1 MERRIDMGE
10 KVTRVERTTTTSA
23 TEPVGTPAEQTTTT
37 TSSTTTRATTA
48 QSKNVNINVSEGV
61 EGATSINVPTTAPD
75 EPTNINVN
83 G

>member
-23 TEPVGTPAEQTTTT
+23 TEPVVTPAEQTTTT
-37 TSSTTTRATTA
+37 TSTTTRATTA
-48 QSKNVNINVSEGV
+48 QPKNVNVNVSEGA
-61 EGATSINVPTTAPD
+61 EGVTSVNVPTSVPD